1 MIREAVEGTE
11 LAMRFAAEAGTVR
24 RVVLNCDL
32 SSICGTQRE
41 TNPDHLWS
49 EADRNEAPETAFSKS
64 KVAGEAKVWEL
75 AEKYKD
81 KFSVCTVHSAAV
93 FGALLPGQP
102 VSASMLII
110 QDIAMGKVMSRMFAI
125 CDAGDFAAMHVAGLE
140 RPETAGQRYIVTSAD
155 QISTL
160 ELAEWAAAA
169 GASGV
174 DSAAWAG
181 DAEAQK
187 MAPKK
192 PSIDNRKVLALFGRA
207 LIPPATCVARAVA
220 SLIQHNLVP
229 HTPGDA
235 HLQGG
240 WGVKRDTL
248 PAAEQDDT
256 LQGGLMP
263 KKSYSV
269 PILQQDSVPNPVGP
283 LGSSGSQQR
292 RTLELVR

>member
-24 RVVLNCDL
+24 RVVVNCGL
-32 SSICGTQRE
+32 ATICGSQRDS
-41 TNPDHLWS
+41 NPDHLWS
-49 EADRNEAPETAFSKS
+49 EVDKNDAPETAFSKS
-64 KVAGEAKVWEL
+64 RVAGEAKLWEL

-81 KFSVCTVHSAAV
+81 KFSVCTVHSCTV
-93 FGALLPGQP
+93 VGALLPGQRVSSSMVP
-102 VSASMLII
+102 VH
-110 QDIAMGKVMSRMFAI
+110 DIAKGKVMSGMFAI
-125 CDAGDFAAMHVAGLE
+125 CDAGDFAAAHVAGLE
-140 RPETAGQRYIVTSAD
+140 RPEAAGQRYLVSSAD
-155 QISTL
+155 QSSTL
-160 ELAEWAAAA
+160 EVAEWAAAA

-174 DSAAWAG
+174 DLAAWAG

-187 MAPKK
+187 MVPKR